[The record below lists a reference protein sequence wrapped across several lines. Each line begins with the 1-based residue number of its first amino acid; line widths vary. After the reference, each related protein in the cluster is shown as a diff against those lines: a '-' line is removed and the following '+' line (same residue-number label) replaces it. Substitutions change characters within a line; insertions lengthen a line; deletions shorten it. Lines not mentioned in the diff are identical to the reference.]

1 MSYSRRGVTL
11 IELLMVM
18 ALIGI
23 IMTIAYPSLQPL
35 LSKQTLESDAN
46 KLAWTLRS
54 ARQKAITTGS
64 AQEVEFKPHAN
75 KYEYNGEE
83 IKLSDGIRF
92 VGDFAHSQVKAS
104 LPMRERLLWEISI
117 RTESIL
123 SSIRLAEG
131 CEYPPNHPIC
141 SKEQMSLCL

>member
-54 ARQKAITTGS
+54 AR
-64 AQEVEFKPHAN
+64 
-75 KYEYNGEE
+75 
-83 IKLSDGIRF
+83 
-92 VGDFAHSQVKAS
+92 
-104 LPMRERLLWEISI
+104 
-117 RTESIL
+117 
-123 SSIRLAEG
+123 
-131 CEYPPNHPIC
+131 
-141 SKEQMSLCL
+141 